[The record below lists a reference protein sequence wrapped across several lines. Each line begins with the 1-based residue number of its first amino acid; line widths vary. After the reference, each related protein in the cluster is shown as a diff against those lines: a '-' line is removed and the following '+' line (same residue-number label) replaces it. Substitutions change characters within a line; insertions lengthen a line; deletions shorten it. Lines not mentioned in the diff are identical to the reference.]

1 MHIFLRGMAV
11 GVTESVPGVSG
22 STVAII
28 LGIYNR
34 LLYSLSLLTTQRRKE
49 ALPFL
54 FIFGIGMVCGF
65 GMSIYIVDYFLHNF
79 QAPTLMFFA
88 GVVLGFLPDLWKETI
103 SQTASKLKGKY
114 WGILIFSCLLV
125 VFSQF
130 LVDVKELDVEQL
142 SITAF
147 IFLIVAGFLA
157 SSALVLPGMS
167 GALILTILGTYEV
180 AVQSLK
186 SMNLPVV
193 LAVGSGVILGVLV
206 MSRFIQFLLKR
217 YPLGTYLA
225 IIGLLS
231 GSVFAIITT

>member
-1 MHIFLRGMAV
+1 
-11 GVTESVPGVSG
+11 
-22 STVAII
+22 
-28 LGIYNR
+28 
-34 LLYSLSLLTTQRRKE
+34 
-49 ALPFL
+49 
-54 FIFGIGMVCGF
+54 
-65 GMSIYIVDYFLHNF
+65 
-79 QAPTLMFFA
+79 
-88 GVVLGFLPDLWKETI
+88 
-103 SQTASKLKGKY
+103 
-114 WGILIFSCLLV
+114 
-125 VFSQF
+125 
-130 LVDVKELDVEQL
+130 
-142 SITAF
+142 
-147 IFLIVAGFLA
+147 
-157 SSALVLPGMS
+157 MS